1 MGKPKHPR
9 ALADNEAKAIAA
21 NIRISPQKLNLVAQM
36 IRGKKVQAA
45 IADLEFSRKRVAEH
59 VRKCVISAV
68 ANAENNHGLDVDEL
82 VVAEAYVGKNMV
94 LKRFHARGRGRAS
107 SVMRP
112 FAQITVV
119 VRQVEEVAVPKKKPG
134 KRAVA
139 LAAAKSAAA
148 SKQAV
153 GAKEAV

>member
-9 ALADNEAKAIAA
+9 VLADTEAKAIAT

-36 IRGKKVQAA
+36 IRGKRVQAA

-82 VVAEAYVGKNMV
+82 VVVEAFVGKNMV

-112 FAQITVV
+112 FSQITVV
-119 VRQVEEVAVPKKKPG
+119 VRQVENVPVIKKPG
-134 KRAVA
+134 KRA
-139 LAAAKSAAA
+139 LAAAA
-148 SKQAV
+148 
-153 GAKEAV
+153 AKEAV

>member
-9 ALADNEAKAIAA
+9 VLADTEAKAIAT
-21 NIRISPQKLNLVAQM
+21 NIRISPQKLNLVAEM

-68 ANAENNHGLDVDEL
+68 ANAENNHGLDVDAL
-82 VVAEAYVGKNMV
+82 IVAEAFVGKNMV

-112 FAQITVV
+112 FSQITVV
-119 VRQVEEVAVPKKKPG
+119 VRQIEDVPVVKKPG
-134 KRAVA
+134 KRAQ
-139 LAAAKSAAA
+139 AAAA
-148 SKQAV
+148 
-153 GAKEAV
+153 AKEAV